1 MIIMRKTYSLIS
13 LFLILSINRA
23 DHMQA
28 FASRLFSD
36 PNENIFN
43 IRSIVSK
50 IKYDVHDIK
59 TTIQVYHRLSEDE
72 VLEFKKKAEEH
83 VQNLQKCISNSQTIM
98 IIEDSVKLISDLKEN
113 VREDI
118 SITIMNESKETLE
131 NLINKL
137 HALLK

>member
-1 MIIMRKTYSLIS
+1 
-13 LFLILSINRA
+13 
-23 DHMQA
+23 MQA